1 MISFNKLICNLFL
14 LFIIVYLA
22 QGGLYTSGALLGKIS
37 LLLWLAI
44 AVFYNLKFVFK
55 REKNK
60 LGWSIFIFWIVIAL
74 YWLFSPKI
82 IDGYITIRTMDMFKL
97 ISAGWLSYFPFYYFF
112 KQETLSIE
120 KIKTF
125 LIICLILSVIL
136 FIRNDREFGSSTNNF
151 AYRFVMLLPLA
162 GVFLNKKLV
171 FFAIYFVS
179 LFFVIW
185 GSKRGA
191 IVCFAMQSILAFYF
205 LLNEDRRRI
214 NRNYLI
220 GIIFLIVTAYVS
232 YSLYIQNPY
241 LQGRIE
247 LAQEG
252 SFSGRDVIY
261 EKLFDRYIQGSLTNL
276 LFGYGF
282 EGSVHFVGAEAHN
295 DWLELLTGHG
305 IFGVVLYLSVLFVLI
320 KLYVSNRENMNS
332 SDKFMYLAV
341 LFTIFIKSL
350 FSMSYSDISM
360 AFNLLIILFVLN
372 RIDNETTPVN

>member
-1 MISFNKLICNLFL
+1 MLSLNKLICNLFL
-14 LFIIVYLA
+14 LCIIVYLA
-22 QGGLYTSGALLGKIS
+22 QGGLYNSGALLGKIS
-37 LLLWLAI
+37 LLLWLVSA
-44 AVFYNLKFVFK
+44 FLYNLKFVFK

-60 LGWSIFIFWIVIAL
+60 LGWYIFIFWIVIAL

-97 ISAGWLSYFPFYYFF
+97 ITAGWLSYFPFYYFF
-112 KQETLSIE
+112 KQETISLV
-120 KIKTF
+120 KIKAF
-125 LIICLILSVIL
+125 LIICLMLSVIL
-136 FIRNDREFGSSTNNF
+136 FIRNDIESGSSTNNF

-162 GVFLNKKLV
+162 GVFLNKKLM

-191 IVCFAMQSILAFYF
+191 IVCFAMQSVLALYF
-205 LLNEDRRRI
+205 LLNEDKRHI

-232 YSLYIQNPY
+232 YSLYNQNPY

-252 SFSGRDVIY
+252 NFSGRDAIY
-261 EKLFDRYIQGSLTNL
+261 EKLFDKYTQGSLINL
-276 LFGYGF
+276 FFGYGF
-282 EGSVHFVGAEAHN
+282 EGSVHLVGVEAHN
-295 DWLELLTGHG
+295 DWLELLSGHG
-305 IFGVVLYLSVLFVLI
+305 IFGVTLYLSVLFILV
-320 KLYVSNRENMNS
+320 KLYLSNREKMNS

-350 FSMSYSDISM
+350 FSMSYSDTSM

-372 RIDNETTPVN
+372 RTDNETTPVN